1 MTKSRLS
8 AFISL
13 LVVFLSG
20 ALIGAVGNRLYMVN
34 TVSSKGTQGPPRRM
48 DPEEARKHLMTET
61 RDRLNLDDEQV
72 QKLDKI
78 FDEERQEFDR
88 MHQRWNAEGRTLR
101 AQHAE
106 RIKTILR
113 PEQLPLFDKLQAE
126 REERRRMRD
135 QQDRKK

>member
-1 MTKSRLS
+1 MTRSRLS

-20 ALIGAVGNRLYMVN
+20 ALVGAVGNRLYMVS
-34 TVSSKGTQGPPRRM
+34 TVSSKGTQVPPRRM
-48 DPEEARKHLMTET
+48 DPEEARKHLTAES
-61 RDRLNLDDEQV
+61 RDRLKLDDEQV
-72 QKLDKI
+72 RKLDKI
-78 FDEERQEFDR
+78 YDEERQEFDR

-106 RIKTILR
+106 RIKAILR
-113 PEQLPLFDKLQAE
+113 PDQIPLFDKLQAE
-126 REERRRMRD
+126 REERRRLHE